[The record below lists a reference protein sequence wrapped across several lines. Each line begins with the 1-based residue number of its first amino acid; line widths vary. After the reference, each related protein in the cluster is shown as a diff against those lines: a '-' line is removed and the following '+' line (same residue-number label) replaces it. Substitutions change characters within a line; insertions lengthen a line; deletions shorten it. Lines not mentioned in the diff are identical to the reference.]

1 MLNLNQLAPYRVH
14 LAFAVFTIAWFTF
27 ATLLNILEGQNVLW
41 AFWASIK
48 AVKLMEF
55 VSVICIW
62 TTTASLVKQNDD
74 LRAKVQVLT
83 SRLSS
88 S

>member
-1 MLNLNQLAPYRVH
+1 MLNLKQFTRYRVH
-14 LAFAVFTIAWFTF
+14 LIMGAFLLAWFTL
-27 ATLLNILEGQNVLW
+27 ATFINVLEGQNVLL

-62 TTTASLVKQNDD
+62 ATIASLVKQNDG
-74 LRAKVQVLT
+74 LRAKVHLLE
-83 SRLSS
+83 SRQ
-88 S
+88 